1 MNISG
6 VHYLAYDTS
15 QFLILKAVRRVN
27 FGAEGNPRVFSVM
40 FSSPEAHN
48 CRFGV
53 YGLGLWQVLGVG
65 FMPEGQN
72 FHQMEVFLR
81 SLWGTLV
88 TLSVLYFCS

>member
-27 FGAEGNPRVFSVM
+27 FRAGRNPRVFSVM

-53 YGLGLWQVLGVG
+53 YGSGLWQVLGGGLCLKDRISIRWKVL
-65 FMPEGQN
+65 
-72 FHQMEVFLR
+72 LR